1 MYASPTIGILS
12 ASNHWTFPEKVSGN
26 LVLSNGSLFLNQTYV
41 FQYRGSGP
49 EMLKNKI
56 IHF

>member
-12 ASNHWTFPEKVSGN
+12 ASNHWTFPEKVWGN
-26 LVLSNGSLFLNQTYV
+26 LVLSSGSLFLNQTYV

-49 EMLKNKI
+49 EM
-56 IHF
+56 